1 MRWLAPVVVLTL
13 ALGCGRST
21 YTATGDVTAVDPA
34 ALRVTISHDDIPGLM
49 GAMTMAFPVR
59 SADVLAGIA
68 PGTRVRFELV
78 RAGHDLIVTRLVAL
92 GTAAAGRPGIHD
104 HTPHHGGVVAMVGMR
119 HLEAVAARDGSVRV
133 YLTDVWRRPLP
144 LAGATGTVTVDLP
157 EGRREIPLAA
167 HDGALEGSGPP
178 LAGDAVA
185 AHVRVVQAGKLLE
198 SHFVVP
204 LGTGMTGAAGIPP
217 EGCVPPDRRPDD
229 GQRLPRCVLAFPRT
243 VTFIAASPDGSTAFV
258 GVLGTGVSAWRMPG
272 VQFLEGFAPPPPIA
286 VPVTEV
292 PHPEAANA
300 IAVSPDGAEAAV
312 AVENRVLV
320 YVTAGGRLLRELPAY
335 PGVVRALAWSPA
347 AARLLVTVF
356 YDPSGHL
363 LAAGDGREVRR
374 LVVEREGAAVAFS
387 PDGRRA
393 AVASDAGPI
402 AIFDLDSE
410 VAPRLF
416 TDSERAVEALAFAG
430 DRLLSASA
438 DGIIRV
444 WDAASGTVLARHQF
458 PTSLHRAAM
467 APRGELAAVGGL
479 DRKIRLI
486 DLASGALVE
495 ELAWHRAPVWG
506 LAWAGET
513 LLSGDGDGRVAVWS
527 LEDRIARKV
536 VDGGEAPRI
545 GLVSSEEVRHVA
557 VRSHPRH
564 PVRPA
569 DAPRDSGAL
578 PPGRDR

>member
-1 MRWLAPVVVLTL
+1 
-13 ALGCGRST
+13 
-21 YTATGDVTAVDPA
+21 
-34 ALRVTISHDDIPGLM
+34 
-49 GAMTMAFPVR
+49 
-59 SADVLAGIA
+59 
-68 PGTRVRFELV
+68 
-78 RAGHDLIVTRLVAL
+78 
-92 GTAAAGRPGIHD
+92 
-104 HTPHHGGVVAMVGMR
+104 
-119 HLEAVAARDGSVRV
+119 
-133 YLTDVWRRPLP
+133 
-144 LAGATGTVTVDLP
+144 
-157 EGRREIPLAA
+157 
-167 HDGALEGSGPP
+167 
-178 LAGDAVA
+178 
-185 AHVRVVQAGKLLE
+185 
-198 SHFVVP
+198 
-204 LGTGMTGAAGIPP
+204 
-217 EGCVPPDRRPDD
+217 
-229 GQRLPRCVLAFPRT
+229 QRLPRCVLAFPRT

-300 IAVSPDGAEAAV
+300 IAVSPDGAE
-312 AVENRVLV
+312 
-320 YVTAGGRLLRELPAY
+320 
-335 PGVVRALAWSPA
+335 
-347 AARLLVTVF
+347 
-356 YDPSGHL
+356 
-363 LAAGDGREVRR
+363 
-374 LVVEREGAAVAFS
+374 
-387 PDGRRA
+387 A

-506 LAWAGET
+506 LAWAGEI
-513 LLSGDGDGRVAVWS
+513 LLSGDGDGRVAVWG
-527 LEDRIARKV
+527 LE
-536 VDGGEAPRI
+536 
-545 GLVSSEEVRHVA
+545 
-557 VRSHPRH
+557 
-564 PVRPA
+564 
-569 DAPRDSGAL
+569 
-578 PPGRDR
+578 